1 MQPVCCVQSHM
12 NLSHTHKEWYT
23 RMLGKGHKMKR
34 SLVTIAMMLAL
45 ATTASASVETGDVDL
60 NLGFSW
66 QSENGVNGTGD
77 RTVTDLQVGVDYF
90 VTNRISLG
98 LGLGYYDKDQSS
110 NSASNTQTESS
121 WALRIKY
128 YILKKE
134 RLLPYIGFAYKFYKV
149 EAKTGNISSETDD
162 SGTTFMAGLRYSITK
177 TNAAY
182 LELQMNSY
190 GDKWPNN
197 VDGGTRVLIGLIH
210 QLK

>member
-1 MQPVCCVQSHM
+1 
-12 NLSHTHKEWYT
+12 
-23 RMLGKGHKMKR
+23 MKR
-34 SLVTIAMMLAL
+34 SLVTIIMMLAL

-66 QSENGVNGTGD
+66 QSENGVNGAGD
-77 RTVTDLQVGVDYF
+77 RTVTDLQAGVDYF

-98 LGLGYYDKDQSS
+98 ASIGYYNRDQSS
-110 NSASNTQTESS
+110 NAATNKQTENSFG
-121 WALRIKY
+121 LRIKY

-134 RLLPYIGFAYKFYKV
+134 RLLPYVGLAYKFYNV
-149 EAKTGNISSETDD
+149 ESKLNNITSSTDD
-162 SGTTFMAGLRYSITK
+162 TGTTFLAGLRYSITQ

-182 LELQMNSY
+182 LELQMNRY